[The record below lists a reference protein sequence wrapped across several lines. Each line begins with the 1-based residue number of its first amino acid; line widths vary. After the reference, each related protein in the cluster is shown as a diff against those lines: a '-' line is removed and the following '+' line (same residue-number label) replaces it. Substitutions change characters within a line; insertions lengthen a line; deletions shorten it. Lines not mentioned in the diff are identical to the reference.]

1 MLNSQ
6 SSQMSNVHPFMR
18 LLKYARNYRQQIWI
32 ATTCSI
38 LNKFFDLAPP
48 VLIGAAID
56 LVLQK
61 ENFWAN
67 PFGVQGLAA
76 QLFVLSAIS
85 GVIWGLES
93 IFEYAYAL
101 QWRNL
106 AQTVQH
112 DLRLDTYQH
121 LQELEL
127 AFFEERNSGE
137 LMSILSDDVNQLER
151 FLDGGANEVI
161 QVSATIILIGGAF
174 FVITPN
180 VAWLAMLPMPFILWG
195 SIWFQKFL
203 APRYAKVRENVGLLN
218 GQLSNNIGGI
228 TTIKAF
234 VTEDYERKRIEKES
248 NRYRQ
253 SNRQAIAYSAAFV
266 PLIRILIFGGFIAI
280 LYYGGLEVQAQR
292 LSVGN
297 YSVMVYLIQRLLWP
311 LTRLGDTLDQYQRA
325 MASTNRILDL
335 LDTPISIHSGSQI
348 LPPQAQIQ
356 GEIQLKNVTFG
367 YVADFPII
375 ENLSLEIAANKTTAV
390 VGATGSGKS
399 TLVKLLLRLYE
410 IQSGNIF
417 LDRINIRDLDLR
429 SLRSCI
435 GWVSQDV
442 FLFHGS
448 VLENIAYGSF
458 DATVDQIVEA
468 ARIAEAHEFIKS
480 LPNGY
485 DTIVGERG
493 QKLSGGQRQRIA
505 IARAVLRNPPIL
517 ILDEATSAV
526 DNETEAAIQKSLERI
541 TKNRTT
547 IAIAH
552 RLSTI
557 RNADRIYVM
566 DQGKVVETGTHDQL
580 VAENGIYTSLWNL
593 QTGQT
598 DEV

>member
-1 MLNSQ
+1 
-6 SSQMSNVHPFMR
+6 MSNVHPFIR
-18 LLKYARNYRQQIWI
+18 LARYARNYRQQIWT
-32 ATTCSI
+32 ATVCSI

-67 PFGVQGLAA
+67 PLGVQGLAA
-76 QLFVLSAIS
+76 QLLVLSVIS

-106 AQTVQH
+106 AQTMQH
-112 DLRLDTYQH
+112 DLRLDAYQH

-127 AFFEERNSGE
+127 AFFEERSSGG

-161 QVSATIILIGGAF
+161 QVSATILLIGGAF

-180 VAWLAMLPMPFILWG
+180 VAWLALSPMPFILWG

-203 APRYAKVRENVGLLN
+203 APRYAEVREKVGLLN

-234 VTEDYERKRIEKES
+234 VTEGYERKRIEKES
-248 NRYRQ
+248 NQYRQ
-253 SNRQAIAYSAAFV
+253 SNRRAIAYSAAFV
-266 PLIRILIFGGFIAI
+266 PLIRILIFMGFIAI
-280 LYYGGLEVQAQR
+280 LYYGGLEVQANR

-297 YSVMVYLIQRLLWP
+297 YSVMIYLIQRLLWP
-311 LTRLGDTLDQYQRA
+311 LTRLGETLDQYQRA

-335 LDTPISIHSGSQI
+335 LDTPIAIHSGSQI
-348 LPPQAQIQ
+348 LNSVVNADIH
-356 GEIQLKNVTFG
+356 LKDITFG
-367 YVADFPII
+367 YNPNFPIV
-375 ENLSLEIAANKTTAV
+375 ENLSLEIAANKTTAI

-417 LDRINIRDLDLR
+417 LDRIDIRDLELR
-429 SLRSCI
+429 SLRSCM

-458 DATVDQIVEA
+458 DATVEQIVEA
-468 ARIAEAHEFIKS
+468 AKTAEAHDFIQT

-526 DNETEAAIQKSLERI
+526 DNETEAAIQKSLDRI

-566 DQGKVVETGTHDQL
+566 DQGKVIETGTHDEL
-580 VAENGIYTSLWNL
+580 VANDGIYTSLWNL
-593 QTGQT
+593 QTGKT
-598 DEV
+598 HNWD

>member
-1 MLNSQ
+1 MANL
-6 SSQMSNVHPFMR
+6 HPLLR
-18 LLKYARNYRQQIWI
+18 LIRYARQYNPQIWS
-32 ATTCSI
+32 ATICSI

-56 LVLQK
+56 LVLEK
-61 ENFWAN
+61 ENIWAN
-67 PFGVQGLAA
+67 PFGVKGLAM

-85 GVIWGLES
+85 GVIWALES
-93 IFEYAYAL
+93 IFEYAYAM

-127 AFFEERNSGE
+127 AFFEDRSSGG
-137 LMSILSDDVNQLER
+137 LMSIVSDDVNQLER

-161 QVSATIILIGGAF
+161 QVTTTVLLIGGAF

-180 VAWLAMLPMPFILWG
+180 VAWLALLPMPFILWG

-203 APRYAKVRENVGLLN
+203 APRYADVREKVGLLN
-218 GQLSNNIGGI
+218 GQLANNIGGI

-253 SNRQAIAYSAAFV
+253 SNRHAIAYSAAFV
-266 PLIRILIFGGFIAI
+266 PLIRILIFMGFIAI

-297 YSVMVYLIQRLLWP
+297 YSVMIYLIQRLLWP
-311 LTRLGDTLDQYQRA
+311 LTRLGETLDQYQRA
-325 MASTNRILDL
+325 MASTNRVLDL
-335 LDTPISIHSGSQI
+335 LDTPIAIHSGTQN
-348 LPPQAQIQ
+348 LKYPVQGQIQ
-356 GEIQLKNVTFG
+356 LENVTFG
-367 YVADFPII
+367 YQPNFPIV
-375 ENLSLEIAANKTTAV
+375 ENLSLTIAANKTTAI

-410 IQSGNIF
+410 IQSGKI
-417 LDRINIRDLDLR
+417 LIDDIDIRDLDLR
-429 SLRSCI
+429 SLRAAI

-458 DATVDQIVEA
+458 AATVEQIVA
-468 ARIAEAHEFIKS
+468 AAKIAEAHEFIQD
-480 LPNGY
+480 LPKGY

-557 RNADRIYVM
+557 RNADHIYVM
-566 DQGKVVETGTHDQL
+566 DQGKVVESGNHDQL
-580 VAENGIYTSLWNL
+580 VALSGIYTSLWNL
-593 QTGQT
+593 QTGQSIF
-598 DEV
+598 

>member
-1 MLNSQ
+1 
-6 SSQMSNVHPFMR
+6 MSNVHPFIR
-18 LLKYARNYRQQIWI
+18 LMSYARKYRPQIWT
-32 ATTCSI
+32 ATTYSI

-76 QLFVLSAIS
+76 QLLVLSAIS

-106 AQTVQH
+106 AQTIQH
-112 DLRLDTYQH
+112 DLRLDAYQH
-121 LQELEL
+121 LQDLEL
-127 AFFEERNSGE
+127 AFFEERSSGG

-161 QVSATIILIGGAF
+161 QVSATILLIGGAF

-180 VAWLAMLPMPFILWG
+180 VAWLALAPMPFILWG

-203 APRYAKVRENVGLLN
+203 APRYAEVREKVGLLN

-234 VTEDYERKRIEKES
+234 VTEGYERKRIEKES
-248 NRYRQ
+248 NQYRQ
-253 SNRQAIAYSAAFV
+253 SNRKAIAYSAAFV
-266 PLIRILIFGGFIAI
+266 PLIRILIFMGFIAI
-280 LYYGGLEVQAQR
+280 LYYGGLEVQANR

-297 YSVMVYLIQRLLWP
+297 YSVMIYLIQRLLWP
-311 LTRLGDTLDQYQRA
+311 LTRLGETLDQYQRA

-335 LDTPISIHSGSQI
+335 LDTPIAIHSGSQV
-348 LPPQAQIQ
+348 LNSVVT
-356 GEIQLKNVTFG
+356 GDIQLQNVTFG
-367 YVADFPII
+367 YAANFPIV
-375 ENLSLEIAANKTTAV
+375 ENLSLEIAAHKTTAI

-417 LDRINIRDLDLR
+417 LDRIDIRDLELR
-429 SLRSCI
+429 SLRSCM

-458 DATVDQIVEA
+458 DATVKQIVA
-468 ARIAEAHEFIKS
+468 AAKIAEAHDFIEI
-480 LPNGY
+480 LPKGY

-526 DNETEAAIQKSLERI
+526 DNETEAAIQKSLDRI

-580 VAENGIYTSLWNL
+580 VANNGIYAGLWNL

-598 DEV
+598 HI

>member
-1 MLNSQ
+1 MP
-6 SSQMSNVHPFMR
+6 QMSNVHPFMR
-18 LLKYARNYRQQIWI
+18 LLHYARNYRQQIWT

-67 PFGVQGLAA
+67 PLRVEGLAA

-112 DLRLDTYQH
+112 DLRLDAYQH

-127 AFFEERNSGE
+127 AFFEERSSGG

-161 QVSATIILIGGAF
+161 QVSATIILIGAAF

-203 APRYAKVRENVGLLN
+203 APRYAVVRENVGLLN
-218 GQLSNNIGGI
+218 GQLANNIGGI

-248 NRYRQ
+248 DRYRQ

-266 PLIRILIFGGFIAI
+266 PLIRVLIFGGFIAI
-280 LYYGGLEVQAQR
+280 LYFGGLEVQAQR

-335 LDTPISIHSGSQI
+335 LDTPISIHSGSQV
-348 LPPQAQIQ
+348 LPPQSQIQ
-356 GEIQLKNVTFG
+356 GDIQLKNVTFG
-367 YVADFPII
+367 YETSFPII
-375 ENLSLEIAANKTTAV
+375 ENLSLEIAAHKTTAI

-417 LDRINIRDLDLR
+417 LDRLDICNLELR
-429 SLRSCI
+429 SLRSCM

-458 DATVDQIVEA
+458 DATVEQIVEA
-468 ARIAEAHEFIKS
+468 SQIAEAHEFIQA
-480 LPNGY
+480 LPKGY
-485 DTIVGERG
+485 DTVVGERG

-557 RNADRIYVM
+557 RHADRIYVM

-598 DEV
+598 HKLQPKE

>member
-1 MLNSQ
+1 
-6 SSQMSNVHPFMR
+6 MSNVHPFVR
-18 LLKYARNYRQQIWI
+18 LMSYARKYRQQIWT

-76 QLFVLSAIS
+76 QLLVLSAIS

-112 DLRLDTYQH
+112 DLRLDAYQH

-127 AFFEERNSGE
+127 AFFEDRSSGG

-161 QVSATIILIGGAF
+161 QVSATILLIGGAF

-180 VAWLAMLPMPFILWG
+180 VAWLALSPMPFILWG

-203 APRYAKVRENVGLLN
+203 APRYAEVREKVGMLN

-234 VTEDYERKRIEKES
+234 VTEAYERQRIEKES
-248 NRYRQ
+248 NQYRQ
-253 SNRQAIAYSAAFV
+253 SNRKAIAYSAAFV
-266 PLIRILIFGGFIAI
+266 PLIRVLIFIGFIAI
-280 LYYGGLEVQAQR
+280 LYFGGLEVQANR

-297 YSVMVYLIQRLLWP
+297 YSVMIYLIQRLLWP
-311 LTRLGDTLDQYQRA
+311 LTRLGETLDQYQRA

-335 LDTPISIHSGSQI
+335 LDTPIAIHSGSQV
-348 LPPQAQIQ
+348 LDSVVN
-356 GEIQLKNVTFG
+356 GDIQLKNVTFG
-367 YVADFPII
+367 YAPNFPIV
-375 ENLSLEIAANKTTAV
+375 ENLSLEIAAHKTTAI

-417 LDRINIRDLDLR
+417 LDRIDIRDLELR
-429 SLRSCI
+429 SLRSCM

-458 DATVDQIVEA
+458 DATVDRIVEA
-468 ARIAEAHEFIKS
+468 AKIAEAHDFIQS

-526 DNETEAAIQKSLERI
+526 DNETEAAIQKSLDYI

-557 RNADRIYVM
+557 RSADRIYVM
-566 DQGKVVETGTHDQL
+566 DQGKVVELGTHDEL
-580 VAENGIYTSLWNL
+580 VANNGIYAGLWNL
-593 QTGQT
+593 QTGQKI
-598 DEV
+598 